1 MRTLF
6 SSFGNMVAAFRAINR
21 RYAKPAIEM
30 TPFVKICLVALRLY
44 LFVLVGLLVYKF
56 VITVTG

>member
-1 MRTLF
+1 VRTPF

-21 RYAKPAIEM
+21 RYAKPAIEI